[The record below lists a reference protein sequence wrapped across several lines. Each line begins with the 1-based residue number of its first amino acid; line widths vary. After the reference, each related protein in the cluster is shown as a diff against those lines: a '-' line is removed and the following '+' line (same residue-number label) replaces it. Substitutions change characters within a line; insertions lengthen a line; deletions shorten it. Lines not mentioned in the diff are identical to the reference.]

1 MAGELTAK
9 EKVVG
14 LKQTRRAVSQG
25 SAKRVYLACDADPAL
40 TEPLL
45 TLCRERGVEAD
56 CSLTM
61 QHWAVPAASPYRPP
75 PLPSWHHEFPAGI
88 NSVCSVENIGKH
100 PRKFSRKEK
109 PNAYF

>member
-14 LKQTRRAVSQG
+14 LKQTRRADTQG
-25 SAKRVYLACDADPAL
+25 TARHLYLACAADPAL

-45 TLCRERGVEAD
+45 ALCREKGVSAD

-61 QHWAVPAASPYRPP
+61 QQLGRACGLAVAA
-75 PLPSWHHEFPAGI
+75 AAVAI
-88 NSVCSVENIGKH
+88 VEQ
-100 PRKFSRKEK
+100 
-109 PNAYF
+109 

>member
-25 SAKRVYLACDADPAL
+25 RAKRVYLACDADPAL

-61 QHWAVPAASPYRPP
+61 QQLGRACGIDVGTAAAA
-75 PLPSWHHEFPAGI
+75 LLA
-88 NSVCSVENIGKH
+88 
-100 PRKFSRKEK
+100 KEK
-109 PNAYF
+109 PLPTE

>member
-25 SAKRVYLACDADPAL
+25 SAKRVYLACDAAPAL

-45 TLCRERGVEAD
+45 TPVSYTHLRA
-56 CSLTM
+56 
-61 QHWAVPAASPYRPP
+61 
-75 PLPSWHHEFPAGI
+75 HET
-88 NSVCSVENIGKH
+88 
-100 PRKFSRKEK
+100 
-109 PNAYF
+109 